1 MRNRE
6 VLLFDLGGVL
16 VDYAGVEALH
26 ALTRERPRGRP
37 RGRYSLEEIRRL
49 WPESP
54 SLRRLEC
61 GESTL
66 DEFAPA
72 FIAEWGLAIDPLAF
86 LCEFG
91 TWTRG
96 PYDGALDLLAALGE
110 DFRLACLTN
119 MNAAYWYR
127 IRDDMGLGRHFDRC
141 FASHEIGL
149 LKPDRRIYEHVVA
162 QLECRPEAIVFFDDT
177 MKNVEAAR
185 NFGFDA
191 HHVEGL
197 EALKE
202 KLRDL
207 GIIKQRAG

>member
-1 MRNRE
+1 MRVPE

-16 VDYAGVEALH
+16 LDYAGVESLH
-26 ALTRERPRGRP
+26 ALNKERH
-37 RGRYSLEEIRRL
+37 SLEEIRRM

-54 SLRRLEC
+54 SLQRLET

-72 FIAEWGLAIDPLAF
+72 FIAEWGLAIDPVAF
-86 LCEFG
+86 LSEFR

-119 MNAAYWYR
+119 MNAAYWHR
-127 IRDDMGLGRHFDRC
+127 IRDIMGLGRHFDKC

-162 QLECRPEAIVFFDDT
+162 KLESRPEAIAFFDDT
-177 MKNVEAAR
+177 VKNVEAAR

-191 HHVEGL
+191 HYVEGL

-207 GIIKQRAG
+207 GVIERRAG

>member
-1 MRNRE
+1 MRNPE

-16 VDYAGVEALH
+16 LDYAGVESLH
-26 ALTRERPRGRP
+26 ALIKGRHT
-37 RGRYSLEEIRRL
+37 LAEIRRL
-49 WPESP
+49 WPDSP
-54 SLRRLEC
+54 SLSRVER

-66 DEFAPA
+66 EEFAPA
-72 FIAEWGLAIDPLAF
+72 FVAEWGLAIDPVAF
-86 LCEFG
+86 LSEFR

-96 PYDGALDLLAALGE
+96 PYDGALDLLAGLGE
-110 DFRLACLTN
+110 NFRLACLTN
-119 MNAAYWYR
+119 MNAAYWHR

-162 QLECRPEAIVFFDDT
+162 QLESRPEAIAFFDDT
-177 MKNVEAAR
+177 VKNVEAAR

-207 GIIKQRAG
+207 GVIERRAG

>member
-1 MRNRE
+1 MKLQRNGTNHSTNRLE
-6 VLLFDLGGVL
+6 GLSYPNWKDRWAGTKCRVL
-16 VDYAGVEALH
+16 
-26 ALTRERPRGRP
+26 TPRPR
-37 RGRYSLEEIRRL
+37 ETTI
-49 WPESP
+49 
-54 SLRRLEC
+54 
-61 GESTL
+61 
-66 DEFAPA
+66 PA
-72 FIAEWGLAIDPLAF
+72 FTGMRAAINVVTSR
-86 LCEFG
+86 CK
-91 TWTRG
+91 
-96 PYDGALDLLAALGE
+96 

-177 MKNVEAAR
+177 MKNVE
-185 NFGFDA
+185 
-191 HHVEGL
+191 GL

>member
-1 MRNRE
+1 MRNSE
-6 VLLFDLGGVL
+6 ALLFDLGGVL
-16 VDYAGVEALH
+16 LDYAGVEALH
-26 ALTRERPRGRP
+26 ALTKERL

-72 FIAEWGLAIDPLAF
+72 FIAEWGLAIDPVAF
-86 LCEFG
+86 LREFG
-91 TWTRG
+91 TWSRG

-127 IRDDMGLGRHFDRC
+127 IRDDM
-141 FASHEIGL
+141 
-149 LKPDRRIYEHVVA
+149 
-162 QLECRPEAIVFFDDT
+162 

-207 GIIKQRAG
+207 GIIA